1 MNLQHWI
8 DQHPFWFAAIFPIY
22 FLCLWCVVAATI
34 SVIGGWFA
42 LTKVYRTRAAFNGEK
57 WKMQSGRMRWLANYN
72 NVLTIGI
79 GKQGLYLASMFL
91 FRFMHPPLLIPWS
104 EIKVRNTFKPS
115 QFINEELRVGS
126 FACFADPQLR
136 CQDPAELCAFL
147 CLEEWLRMLENTG
160 DCANRARTLAMK
172 LCLFVPAPKVS
183 APRKLL
189 KRFGVPDGI

>member
-8 DQHPFWFAAIFPIY
+8 DHHPFWFAAIFPIY

-42 LTKVYRTRAAFNGEK
+42 LTRVYRTRAAFNGEK

-79 GKQGLYLASMFL
+79 GTQGLYLASMFL

-104 EIKVRNTFKPS
+104 DIKVRRQKGWVFEYVTF
-115 QFINEELRVGS
+115 IMGHELAIPFRIRGK
-126 FACFADPQLR
+126 
-136 CQDPAELCAFL
+136 
-147 CLEEWLRMLENTG
+147 
-160 DCANRARTLAMK
+160 LASK
-172 LCLFVPAPKVS
+172 
-183 APRKLL
+183 
-189 KRFGVPDGI
+189 